1 MASIYFQ
8 FGGQSVEVNASELAS
23 ESTLN
28 ELLGAQKALNAAL
41 SGVKEEGN
49 QSNNIL
55 SGIRRGIQEGNK
67 NNEKGNNSMMRSLR
81 SQGIGRPVGGAVAG
95 AVQSAQSVTTF
106 NSALSGFF
114 SGLGSSV
121 VATAFGMANQA
132 AIDLGES
139 FRFASR
145 FGLDFG
151 NNFLDVNKR
160 LAGVGLDF
168 MEFSKIIAT
177 NQAAIRSLSDSTQSG
192 SMEFLKLNEAFRK
205 GAIAAGG
212 FSMTSAE
219 MAEYLGEELQ
229 IRRDSMNQEQFR
241 NATTQEFS
249 AAMLENLKQQQAMAK
264 VTGQD
269 VRERIKAQM
278 EAKKSVIAQSFLSEQ
293 SEETRAKF
301 EAMTGALS
309 QLPGGKAL
317 GEAIINGIA
326 TDLPA
331 NAFAPELIARLG
343 GGAEELINFIN
354 QGFANGGDLDM
365 TTLQSMVQ
373 NVASDV
379 GQSSNVLR
387 TQAAL
392 GDSVAEEIL
401 TVQQRMVNTQDSMR
415 EDYQKAY
422 EELTTGVKGSGK
434 ELKTLTV
441 ELEKQSKLVADLKL
455 HTALSIV
462 GDEAN
467 DLGVAF
473 SDFTKNIN
481 KFLESDMASTLAE
494 GIGAALGELG
504 PQALLNLGAGN
515 EIDFASETFLGGV
528 VARSIGQDKIAN
540 MLQMNAAVNA
550 LGAGGAAF
558 LRDFEPTKIGEDRSG
573 NPIYS
578 AEDQAKLDLRDAFEE
593 AKEFNLSP
601 QSVSALVSGISGA
614 IQQLLNFTNN

>member
-28 ELLGAQKALNAAL
+28 ELLGAQKSLNAAL
-41 SGVKEEGN
+41 GAVKEEGN

-67 NNEKGNNSMMRSLR
+67 NNEKDNITLMRQMRQGAGN
-81 SQGIGRPVGGAVAG
+81 IGNQAIKSS
-95 AVQSAQSVTTF
+95 QSATTF

-121 VATAFGMANQA
+121 IATAFGMANQA

-168 MEFSKIIAT
+168 TEFSKIIAT

-219 MAEYLGEELQ
+219 MSEYLGEELQ

-241 NATTQEFS
+241 NATTEQFS

-293 SEETRAKF
+293 SADTRKKF

-379 GQSSNVLR
+379 GQSSSVLR

-401 TVQQRMVNTQDSMR
+401 TVQQRMVNTQDNMR
-415 EDYQKAY
+415 ENFESAY
-422 EELTTGVKGSGK
+422 NELSQGVEGSGK
-434 ELKTLTV
+434 ELQTLTL
-441 ELEKQSKLVADLKL
+441 ELEEQAKLVAALKL
-455 HTALSIV
+455 ETALSIV
-462 GDEAN
+462 GNEAN

-481 KFLESDMASTLAE
+481 KFLESDMASSLAK

-515 EIDFASETFLGGV
+515 QIDFASETFLGGV

-558 LRDFEPTKIGEDRSG
+558 LKDFEPTEIGQDRSG

-578 AEDQAKLDLRDAFEE
+578 AEDQAKLDLREAFES

-601 QSVSALVSGISGA
+601 QSVSALVSGIASA
-614 IQQLLNFTNN
+614 IERLLDFSPN

>member
-28 ELLGAQKALNAAL
+28 ELLGAQKSLNAAL
-41 SGVKEEGN
+41 GAVKEEGN

-67 NNEKGNNSMMRSLR
+67 NNEKDNITLMRQMRQGAGN
-81 SQGIGRPVGGAVAG
+81 IGNQAIKSS
-95 AVQSAQSVTTF
+95 QSATTF

-114 SGLGSSV
+114 AGLNSTII
-121 VATAFGMANQA
+121 ATAFGMANQA

-168 MEFSKIIAT
+168 TEFSKIIAT

-192 SMEFLKLNEAFRK
+192 SMEFLKLNEQFRK

-219 MAEYLGEELQ
+219 MSEYLGEELQ

-241 NATTQEFS
+241 NATTEQFS

-293 SEETRAKF
+293 SEDTRKKF

-401 TVQQRMVNTQDSMR
+401 TVQQRMVNTQDNMR
-415 EDYQKAY
+415 ENFESAY
-422 EELTTGVKGSGK
+422 NELTEGVEGSGK
-434 ELKTLTV
+434 ELQTLTL
-441 ELEKQSKLVADLKL
+441 ELEEQAKLVAALRLD
-455 HTALSIV
+455 TALNIV

-467 DLGVAF
+467 DLGKAF

-481 KFLESDMASTLAE
+481 NFLSSDMASSLAE

-515 EIDFASETFLGGV
+515 EIDFASEAFLGGV
-528 VARSIGQDKIAN
+528 VARSIGQDKIGKI
-540 MLQMNAAVNA
+540 LQMNAAVNA

-558 LRDFEPTKIGEDRSG
+558 FKDFEPTQIGTDADG
-573 NPIYS
+573 NPEYS
-578 AEDQAKLDLRDAFEE
+578 EEDQAKLDLRNAFEG
-593 AKEFNLSP
+593 AREFNLSP
-601 QSVSALVSGISGA
+601 TSVASLVSG
-614 IQQLLNFTNN
+614 LTNSMRDILEFFRQESNR

>member
-28 ELLGAQKALNAAL
+28 ELLGAQKALNSAL
-41 SGVKEEGN
+41 GAVKEEGN

-67 NNEKGNNSMMRSLR
+67 NNEKDNITLMRQMRQGGGNIV
-81 SQGIGRPVGGAVAG
+81 SQAA
-95 AVQSAQSVTTF
+95 QSAKSATTF
-106 NSALSGFF
+106 NNALSGFF
-114 SGLGSSV
+114 SGIGSGII
-121 VATAFGMANQA
+121 ATAFGMANQA

-160 LAGVGLDF
+160 LAGVGLD
-168 MEFSKIIAT
+168 MSEFSKIIAT

-192 SMEFLKLNEAFRK
+192 SMEFIKLTESFRK

-241 NATTQEFS
+241 NATTEQFS

-278 EAKKSVIAQSFLSEQ
+278 EAKKSVIAQSYLSEQ

-309 QLPGGKAL
+309 QLPGGGKL
-317 GEAIINGIA
+317 GEAIINGLA
-326 TDLPA
+326 TGMDPE
-331 NAFAPELIARLG
+331 AFQGELIGRLG
-343 GGAEELINFIN
+343 SGAGDLIGFI
-354 QGFANGGDLDM
+354 QQAFEGGGDLDM
-365 TTLQSMVQ
+365 TTLQTMVQ

-379 GQSSNVLR
+379 AQSGQVLR
-387 TQAAL
+387 IGSAF
-392 GDSVAEEIL
+392 GDSVATEIL
-401 TVQQRMVNTQDSMR
+401 TVQQRMVKTQDSMR

-515 EIDFASETFLGGV
+515 EIDFASESFLGGV
-528 VARSIGQDKIAN
+528 VARSIGQDKLAN
-540 MLQMNAAVNA
+540 MLQANSVVNA

-558 LRDFEPTKIGEDRSG
+558 LKDFEPTEIGRDRSG
-573 NPIYS
+573 NSIYRG
-578 AEDQAKLDLRDAFEE
+578 EDQAKLDLRDAFEE

>member
-41 SGVKEEGN
+41 GAVKEEGN

-67 NNEKGNNSMMRSLR
+67 NNEKDNITLMRQMRQGGGNIV
-81 SQGIGRPVGGAVAG
+81 SQAA
-95 AVQSAQSVTTF
+95 QSAQSVTTF

-121 VATAFGMANQA
+121 VATGFGMANQA

-160 LAGVGLDF
+160 LAGVGLD
-168 MEFSKIIAT
+168 MSEFSKIIAT
-177 NQAAIRSLSDSTQSG
+177 NQAAIRSLSDSTQAG

-301 EAMTGALS
+301 EKMTGALS
-309 QLPGGKAL
+309 QIPGGKAL

-401 TVQQRMVNTQDSMR
+401 TVQQRMVDTQDNMR
-415 EDYQKAY
+415 EKYEQAY
-422 EELTTGVKGSGK
+422 NELTTGVEGSGK
-434 ELKTLTV
+434 ELQTLTV
-441 ELEKQSKLVADLKL
+441 ELEKQSKLVAQLKL
-455 HTALSIV
+455 QTALSIV

-467 DLGVAF
+467 DLGKAF
-473 SDFTKNIN
+473 SDFTININ
-481 KFLESDMASTLAE
+481 KFLQSDMASSLAA

-515 EIDFASETFLGGV
+515 QIDFASETFLGGV
-528 VARSIGQDKIAN
+528 VARSIGQDRVAD
-540 MLQMNAAVNA
+540 MLQTNAAVNA

-558 LRDFEPTKIGEDRSG
+558 FKDFEPTQIGENADGTPR
-573 NPIYS
+573 YS
-578 AEDQAKLDLRDAFEE
+578 DEDQAKLDLRNAFEE

-601 QSVSALVSGISGA
+601 QSVSALVSGISAA
-614 IQQLLNFTNN
+614 IQQLLNFTNA

>member
-23 ESTLN
+23 ERTLN
-28 ELLGAQKALNAAL
+28 ELLGAQKTLNSALGA
-41 SGVKEEGN
+41 VKEEGN

-55 SGIRRGIQEGNK
+55 SGIRRGIREGNK
-67 NNEKGNNSMMRSLR
+67 NNEKDNITLMRQMRQGGGNIV
-81 SQGIGRPVGGAVAG
+81 SQAA
-95 AVQSAQSVTTF
+95 QSAKSATTF
-106 NSALSGFF
+106 NNALSGFF
-114 SGLGSSV
+114 SGIGSGII
-121 VATAFGMANQA
+121 ATAFGMANQA

-219 MAEYLGEELQ
+219 MSEFLGEELQ

-241 NATTQEFS
+241 NMTTEQFS

-293 SEETRAKF
+293 SDETRLKF

-317 GEAIINGIA
+317 GDAIINGIA

-373 NVASDV
+373 NVASEV
-379 GQSSNVLR
+379 GQSGNVLR

-401 TVQQRMVNTQDSMR
+401 TVQQRMVNTQDNMR
-415 EDYQKAY
+415 ENFENAY
-422 EELTTGVKGSGK
+422 NELTAGVEGSGK
-434 ELKTLTV
+434 ELQTLTLQ
-441 ELEKQSKLVADLKL
+441 LEEQAKLVTALKL
-455 HTALSIV
+455 DTALNIV

-481 KFLESDMASTLAE
+481 KFLSSDMASSLAE
-494 GIGAALGELG
+494 GIGSALGELG

-528 VARSIGQDKIAN
+528 VARSIGQDQLAN
-540 MLQMNAAVNA
+540 MLQANAAVNA

-558 LRDFEPTKIGEDRSG
+558 LKDFEPTQIGSTRDGS
-573 NPIYS
+573 PIYS
-578 AEDQAKLDLRDAFEE
+578 AEDQAKLDLREAFES

-601 QSVSALVSGISGA
+601 SSVSALVTGISKS
-614 IQQLLNFTNN
+614 IEKLLNFMDN

>member
-23 ESTLN
+23 ERTLN
-28 ELLGAQKALNAAL
+28 ELLGAQKTLNSALGA
-41 SGVKEEGN
+41 VKEEGN

-55 SGIRRGIQEGNK
+55 SGIRRGIREGNK
-67 NNEKGNNSMMRSLR
+67 NNEKDNITLMRQMRQGGGNIV
-81 SQGIGRPVGGAVAG
+81 SQAA
-95 AVQSAQSVTTF
+95 QSAKSATTF
-106 NSALSGFF
+106 NNALSGFF
-114 SGLGSSV
+114 SGIGSGII
-121 VATAFGMANQA
+121 ATAFGMANQA

-219 MAEYLGEELQ
+219 MSEFLGEELQ

-241 NATTQEFS
+241 NMTTEQFS

-293 SEETRAKF
+293 SDETRLKF

-317 GEAIINGIA
+317 GDAIINGIA

-373 NVASDV
+373 NVASEV
-379 GQSSNVLR
+379 GQSGNVLR
-387 TQAAL
+387 TQSAL
-392 GDSVAEEIL
+392 GDSVATEIL
-401 TVQQRMVNTQDSMR
+401 TVQQRMVNTQDNMR
-415 EDYQKAY
+415 ENFENAY
-422 EELTTGVKGSGK
+422 NELTTGVKGSGK

-441 ELEKQSKLVADLKL
+441 ELEKQAKLVTALKL
-455 HTALSIV
+455 DTALNIV

-481 KFLESDMASTLAE
+481 KFLSSDMASSLAE
-494 GIGAALGELG
+494 GIGSALGELG

-528 VARSIGQDKIAN
+528 VARSIGQDQLAN
-540 MLQMNAAVNA
+540 MLQANAAVNA

-558 LRDFEPTKIGEDRSG
+558 LKDFEPTQIGSTRDGS
-573 NPIYS
+573 PIYS
-578 AEDQAKLDLRDAFEE
+578 AEDQAKLDLREAFES

-601 QSVSALVSGISGA
+601 SSVSALVTGISKS
-614 IQQLLNFTNN
+614 IERLLNFVDN

>member
-41 SGVKEEGN
+41 GAVKEEGN

-67 NNEKGNNSMMRSLR
+67 NNEKDNITLMRQMRQGGGNIV
-81 SQGIGRPVGGAVAG
+81 SQAA
-95 AVQSAQSVTTF
+95 QSAQSATTF

-160 LAGVGLDF
+160 LAGVGLD
-168 MEFSKIIAT
+168 MSEFSKIIAT
-177 NQAAIRSLSDSTQSG
+177 NQAAIRSLSDSTQAG

-301 EAMTGALS
+301 EKMTGALS
-309 QLPGGKAL
+309 QIPGGKAL

-401 TVQQRMVNTQDSMR
+401 TVQQRMVDTQDNMR
-415 EDYQKAY
+415 EKYEQAY
-422 EELTTGVKGSGK
+422 NELTTGVEGSGK
-434 ELKTLTV
+434 ELQTLTV
-441 ELEKQSKLVADLKL
+441 ELEKQSKLVAQLKL
-455 HTALSIV
+455 QTALSIV

-467 DLGVAF
+467 DLGKAF
-473 SDFTKNIN
+473 SDFTININ
-481 KFLESDMASTLAE
+481 KFLQSDMASSLAA

-515 EIDFASETFLGGV
+515 QIDFASETFLGGV
-528 VARSIGQDKIAN
+528 VARSIGQDRVAD

-558 LRDFEPTKIGEDRSG
+558 FKDFEPTKIGEDRSG

-601 QSVSALVSGISGA
+601 QSVSALVSGISAA
-614 IQQLLNFTNN
+614 IQQLLNFTNA

>member
-28 ELLGAQKALNAAL
+28 ELLGAQKSLNAAL
-41 SGVKEEGN
+41 GAVKEEGN

-67 NNEKGNNSMMRSLR
+67 NNEKDNITLMRQMRQGAGN
-81 SQGIGRPVGGAVAG
+81 IGNQSIKSS
-95 AVQSAQSVTTF
+95 QSATTF

-121 VATAFGMANQA
+121 IATAFGMANQA

-168 MEFSKIIAT
+168 TEFSKIIAT

-219 MAEYLGEELQ
+219 MSEYLGEELQ

-241 NATTQEFS
+241 NATTEQFS

-269 VRERIKAQM
+269 VRERIKAQL

-293 SEETRAKF
+293 SDDTRKKF

-309 QLPGGKAL
+309 QMPGGGKL
-317 GEAIINGIA
+317 GEAIINSLA
-326 TDLPA
+326 TGMDPM
-331 NAFAPELIARLG
+331 AFQGELIGRLG
-343 GGAEELINFIN
+343 SGADDLIGFIKQAFEGGS
-354 QGFANGGDLDM
+354 DLDM
-365 TTLQSMVQ
+365 TTLQTMVQ

-379 GQSSNVLR
+379 AQSGQVLR
-387 TQAAL
+387 IGSAF
-392 GDSVAEEIL
+392 GDSVATEIL
-401 TVQQRMVNTQDSMR
+401 TVQQKMVKTQDNMR
-415 EDYQKAY
+415 ENYESAY
-422 EELTTGVKGSGK
+422 NELTEGVEGSGK
-434 ELKTLTV
+434 ELQTLTL
-441 ELEKQSKLVADLKL
+441 ELEEQAKLVAALKL
-455 HTALSIV
+455 ETALSIV
-462 GDEAN
+462 GDEAG

-481 KFLESDMASTLAE
+481 KFLESDMASSLAK

-515 EIDFASETFLGGV
+515 QIDFASETFLGGV
-528 VARSIGQDKIAN
+528 VARSIGQDRVAD
-540 MLQMNAAVNA
+540 MLQANAAVNA

-558 LRDFEPTKIGEDRSG
+558 FKDFEPTQIGTDADG
-573 NPIYS
+573 NPTYS
-578 AEDQAKLDLRDAFEE
+578 EEDQAKLDLRDAFEG
-593 AKEFNLSP
+593 AREFNLSP
-601 QSVSALVSGISGA
+601 ASVSALISGFA
-614 IQQLLNFTNN
+614 SSMQNIFEFFNQHNPNG

>member
-28 ELLGAQKALNAAL
+28 ELLGAQKSLNAAL
-41 SGVKEEGN
+41 GAVKEEGN

-67 NNEKGNNSMMRSLR
+67 NNEKDNITLMRQMRQGAGN
-81 SQGIGRPVGGAVAG
+81 IGNQAIKSS
-95 AVQSAQSVTTF
+95 QSATTF

-114 SGLGSSV
+114 AGLDSTV
-121 VATAFGMANQA
+121 IATAFGMANQA

-168 MEFSKIIAT
+168 TEFSKIIAT

-219 MAEYLGEELQ
+219 MSEYLGEELQ

-241 NATTQEFS
+241 NATTEQFS

-293 SEETRAKF
+293 SADTRKKF

-379 GQSSNVLR
+379 GQSSSVLR

-401 TVQQRMVNTQDSMR
+401 TVQQRMVNTQDNMR
-415 EDYQKAY
+415 ENFESAY
-422 EELTTGVKGSGK
+422 NELTDGVQGSGK
-434 ELKTLTV
+434 ELQTLTL
-441 ELEKQSKLVADLKL
+441 ELEEQAKLVAALKL
-455 HTALSIV
+455 ETALSIV
-462 GDEAN
+462 GDEAG

-481 KFLESDMASTLAE
+481 KFLESDMASSLAQ

-515 EIDFASETFLGGV
+515 EIDFASEAFLGGV

-558 LRDFEPTKIGEDRSG
+558 LKDFEPTEIGQDRSG

-578 AEDQAKLDLRDAFEE
+578 EEDQAKLDLRDAFES
-593 AKEFNLSP
+593 AREFNLSP
-601 QSVSALVSGISGA
+601 TSVAALVSGFASSMQNVIEFFN
-614 IQQLLNFTNN
+614 QQSPN

>member
-28 ELLGAQKALNAAL
+28 ELLGAQKSLNAAL
-41 SGVKEEGN
+41 GAVKEEGN

-67 NNEKGNNSMMRSLR
+67 NNEKDNITLMRQMRQGAGN
-81 SQGIGRPVGGAVAG
+81 IGNQAIKSS
-95 AVQSAQSVTTF
+95 QSATTF

-114 SGLGSSV
+114 AGLNSTII
-121 VATAFGMANQA
+121 ATAFGMANQA

-168 MEFSKIIAT
+168 TEFSKIIAT

-192 SMEFLKLNEAFRK
+192 SMEFLKLNEQFRK

-219 MAEYLGEELQ
+219 MSEYLGEELQ

-241 NATTQEFS
+241 NATTEQFS

-293 SEETRAKF
+293 SEDTRKKF

-401 TVQQRMVNTQDSMR
+401 TVQQRMVNTQDNMR
-415 EDYQKAY
+415 ENFESAY
-422 EELTTGVKGSGK
+422 NELTEGVQGSGK
-434 ELKTLTV
+434 ELQTLTL
-441 ELEKQSKLVADLKL
+441 ELEEQAKLVAALKL
-455 HTALSIV
+455 DTALNIV

-467 DLGVAF
+467 DLGKAF

-481 KFLESDMASTLAE
+481 NFLSSDMASSLAE

-528 VARSIGQDKIAN
+528 VARSIGQDQLAN
-540 MLQMNAAVNA
+540 MLQTNAAVNA

-558 LRDFEPTKIGEDRSG
+558 FKDFEPTQIGTDADG
-573 NPIYS
+573 NPEYS
-578 AEDQAKLDLRDAFEE
+578 EEDQAKLDLRNAFEG
-593 AKEFNLSP
+593 AREFNLSP
-601 QSVSALVSGISGA
+601 TSVASLVSG
-614 IQQLLNFTNN
+614 LTNSMRDILEFFRQESNR

>member
-28 ELLGAQKALNAAL
+28 ELLGAQKSLNAAL
-41 SGVKEEGN
+41 GAVKEEGN

-67 NNEKGNNSMMRSLR
+67 NNEKDNITLMRQMRQGAGHIGNQAIKSS
-81 SQGIGRPVGGAVAG
+81 
-95 AVQSAQSVTTF
+95 QSATTF

-114 SGLGSSV
+114 ASLDSTV
-121 VATAFGMANQA
+121 IATAFGMANQA

-168 MEFSKIIAT
+168 AEFSKIIAT

-192 SMEFLKLNEAFRK
+192 SMEFLKLNEQFRK

-219 MAEYLGEELQ
+219 MSEYLGEELQ

-241 NATTQEFS
+241 NATTEQFS

-293 SEETRAKF
+293 SADTRKKF

-379 GQSSNVLR
+379 GQSSSVLR

-401 TVQQRMVNTQDSMR
+401 TVQQRMVNTQDNMR
-415 EDYQKAY
+415 ENFESAY
-422 EELTTGVKGSGK
+422 NELTDGVQGSGK
-434 ELKTLTV
+434 ELQTLTL
-441 ELEKQSKLVADLKL
+441 ELEEQAKLVAALKL
-455 HTALSIV
+455 ETALSIV
-462 GDEAN
+462 GDEAG

-481 KFLESDMASTLAE
+481 KFLESDMASSLAA

-515 EIDFASETFLGGV
+515 QIDFASEAFLGGV
-528 VARSIGQDKIAN
+528 VARSIGQDKIGK
-540 MLQMNAAVNA
+540 MLQANAAVNA

-558 LRDFEPTKIGEDRSG
+558 FKDFEPTQIGTDADG
-573 NPIYS
+573 NPRYS
-578 AEDQAKLDLRDAFEE
+578 EEDQAKLDLRDAFES
-593 AKEFNLSP
+593 AREFNLSP
-601 QSVSALVSGISGA
+601 TSVAALVSGFTSSMQNVIEFFN
-614 IQQLLNFTNN
+614 QQSSNG

>member
-8 FGGQSVEVNASELAS
+8 FGGQRVEVNASELAS

-28 ELLGAQKALNAAL
+28 ELLGAQKSLNAAL
-41 SGVKEEGN
+41 GAVKEEGN

-55 SGIRRGIQEGNK
+55 SGIRRSIQKGNK
-67 NNEKGNNSMMRSLR
+67 NNEKDNITLMRQMRQGVGHIGN
-81 SQGIGRPVGGAVAG
+81 QAKI
-95 AVQSAQSVTTF
+95 SAESATTF

-114 SGLGSSV
+114 SGLDSTV
-121 VATAFGMANQA
+121 IATAFAMANQA

-168 MEFSKIIAT
+168 TEFSKIIAT

-192 SMEFLKLNEAFRK
+192 SMEFLKLNEQFRK

-219 MAEYLGEELQ
+219 MSEYLGEELQ

-241 NATTQEFS
+241 NATTEQFS

-293 SEETRAKF
+293 SDDTRKKF

-365 TTLQSMVQ
+365 STLQSMVQ

-379 GQSSNVLR
+379 GQSGNVLR

-401 TVQQRMVNTQDSMR
+401 TVQQRMVNTQDNMR
-415 EDYQKAY
+415 ENFESAY
-422 EELTTGVKGSGK
+422 NELTEGVQGSGK
-434 ELKTLTV
+434 ELQTLTL
-441 ELEKQSKLVADLKL
+441 ELEEQAKLVAALKL
-455 HTALSIV
+455 DTALSIV

-473 SDFTKNIN
+473 SDFTQNIN
-481 KFLESDMASTLAE
+481 NFLSSDMASSLAD

-515 EIDFASETFLGGV
+515 KIDFASEAFLGGV
-528 VARSIGQDKIAN
+528 VARSIGQNDLAK
-540 MLQMNAAVNA
+540 MLQANAVVNA

-558 LRDFEPTKIGEDRSG
+558 FEDFEPTQIGTRPDG
-573 NPIYS
+573 APIYS
-578 AEDQAKLDLRDAFEE
+578 AEDQDKLDLRKAFET
-593 AKEFNLSP
+593 AREFNLSP
-601 QSVSALVSGISGA
+601 ASVSALVGGIAGVIERLMDFSP
-614 IQQLLNFTNN
+614 N

>member
-28 ELLGAQKALNAAL
+28 ELLGAQKSLNAAL
-41 SGVKEEGN
+41 GAVKEEGN

-67 NNEKGNNSMMRSLR
+67 NNEKDNITLMRQMRQGAGN
-81 SQGIGRPVGGAVAG
+81 IGNQAIKSS
-95 AVQSAQSVTTF
+95 QSATTF

-114 SGLGSSV
+114 AGLNSTII
-121 VATAFGMANQA
+121 ATAFGMANQA

-168 MEFSKIIAT
+168 TEFSKIIAT

-192 SMEFLKLNEAFRK
+192 SMEFLKLNEQFRK

-219 MAEYLGEELQ
+219 MSEYLGEELQ

-241 NATTQEFS
+241 NATTEQFS

-293 SEETRAKF
+293 SEDTRKKF

-401 TVQQRMVNTQDSMR
+401 TVQQRMVNTQDNMR
-415 EDYQKAY
+415 ENFESAY
-422 EELTTGVKGSGK
+422 NELTEGVEGSGK
-434 ELKTLTV
+434 ELQTLTL
-441 ELEKQSKLVADLKL
+441 ELEEQAKLVAALRLD
-455 HTALSIV
+455 TALNIV

-467 DLGVAF
+467 DLGKAF

-481 KFLESDMASTLAE
+481 NFLSSDMASSLAD

-528 VARSIGQDKIAN
+528 VARSIGQDQLAN
-540 MLQMNAAVNA
+540 MLQTNAAVNA

-558 LRDFEPTKIGEDRSG
+558 LKDFEPTEIGRDRSG

-578 AEDQAKLDLRDAFEE
+578 PEDQAKLDLREAFET
-593 AKEFNLSP
+593 AREFNLSP
-601 QSVSALVSGISGA
+601 TSVSALVGGISAA
-614 IQQLLNFTNN
+614 IERLLDFTSN

>member
-41 SGVKEEGN
+41 GAVKEEGN

-67 NNEKGNNSMMRSLR
+67 NNEKDNITLMRQMRQGGGNIV
-81 SQGIGRPVGGAVAG
+81 SQAA
-95 AVQSAQSVTTF
+95 QSAQSVTTF

-121 VATAFGMANQA
+121 VATGFGMANQA

-160 LAGVGLDF
+160 LAGVGLD
-168 MEFSKIIAT
+168 MSEFSKIIAT
-177 NQAAIRSLSDSTQSG
+177 NQAAIRSLSDSTQAG

-301 EAMTGALS
+301 EKMTGALS
-309 QLPGGKAL
+309 QIPGGKAL

-401 TVQQRMVNTQDSMR
+401 TVQQRMVDTQDNMR
-415 EDYQKAY
+415 EKYEQAY
-422 EELTTGVKGSGK
+422 TELTTGVEGSGK
-434 ELKTLTV
+434 ELQTLTV
-441 ELEKQSKLVADLKL
+441 ELEKQSKLVAQLKL
-455 HTALSIV
+455 QTALSIV

-467 DLGVAF
+467 DLGKAF
-473 SDFTKNIN
+473 SDFTININ
-481 KFLESDMASTLAE
+481 KFLQSDMASSLAA

-515 EIDFASETFLGGV
+515 QIDFASETFLGGV
-528 VARSIGQDKIAN
+528 VARSIGQDKVAD
-540 MLQMNAAVNA
+540 MLQANAAVNA

-558 LRDFEPTKIGEDRSG
+558 FKDFEPTQIGENADGTPR
-573 NPIYS
+573 YS
-578 AEDQAKLDLRDAFEE
+578 DEDQAKLDLRNAFEE

-601 QSVSALVSGISGA
+601 QSVSALVSGISAA
-614 IQQLLNFTNN
+614 IQQLLNFTNA

>member
-28 ELLGAQKALNAAL
+28 ELLGAQKALNSAL
-41 SGVKEEGN
+41 GAVKEEGN

-67 NNEKGNNSMMRSLR
+67 NNEKDNITLMRQMRQGGGNIV
-81 SQGIGRPVGGAVAG
+81 SQAA
-95 AVQSAQSVTTF
+95 QSAKSATTF
-106 NSALSGFF
+106 NNALSGFF
-114 SGLGSSV
+114 SGIGSGII
-121 VATAFGMANQA
+121 ATAFGMANQA

-401 TVQQRMVNTQDSMR
+401 TVQQRMVNTQDNMR
-415 EDYQKAY
+415 ENFENAY
-422 EELTTGVKGSGK
+422 NELTAGVEGSGK
-434 ELKTLTV
+434 ELQTLTLQ
-441 ELEKQSKLVADLKL
+441 LEEQAKLVTALKL
-455 HTALSIV
+455 DTALNIV

-467 DLGVAF
+467 DLGKAF
-473 SDFTKNIN
+473 SDFTENIN
-481 KFLESDMASTLAE
+481 NFLASDMAGDLAA

>member
-28 ELLGAQKALNAAL
+28 ELLGAQKSLNAAL
-41 SGVKEEGN
+41 GAVKEEGN

-67 NNEKGNNSMMRSLR
+67 NNEKDNITLMRQMRQGAGN
-81 SQGIGRPVGGAVAG
+81 IGNQAIKSS
-95 AVQSAQSVTTF
+95 QSATTF

-121 VATAFGMANQA
+121 IATAFGMANQA

-168 MEFSKIIAT
+168 TEFSKIIAT

-219 MAEYLGEELQ
+219 MSEYLGEELQ

-241 NATTQEFS
+241 NATTEQFS

-293 SEETRAKF
+293 SADTRKKF

-379 GQSSNVLR
+379 GQSSSVLR

-401 TVQQRMVNTQDSMR
+401 TVQQRMVNTQDNMR
-415 EDYQKAY
+415 ENFESAY
-422 EELTTGVKGSGK
+422 NELTEGVQGSGK
-434 ELKTLTV
+434 ELQTLTL
-441 ELEKQSKLVADLKL
+441 ELEEQAKLVAALKL
-455 HTALSIV
+455 ETALSIV
-462 GDEAN
+462 GNEAN

-481 KFLESDMASTLAE
+481 KFLESDMASSLAA

-515 EIDFASETFLGGV
+515 QIDFASETFLGGV
-528 VARSIGQDKIAN
+528 VARSIGQDRVAN
-540 MLQMNAAVNA
+540 MLQANAAVNA

-558 LRDFEPTKIGEDRSG
+558 LKDFEPTQIGTDADG
-573 NPIYS
+573 NPTYS
-578 AEDQAKLDLRDAFEE
+578 EEDTAKLALKEAFEG

-601 QSVSALVSGISGA
+601 TSVTALVTGISGA
-614 IQQLLNFTNN
+614 IERLMDFAPN

>member
-28 ELLGAQKALNAAL
+28 ELLGAQKSLNAAL
-41 SGVKEEGN
+41 GAVKEEGN

-67 NNEKGNNSMMRSLR
+67 NNEKDNITLMRQMRQGAGN
-81 SQGIGRPVGGAVAG
+81 IGNQAIKSS
-95 AVQSAQSVTTF
+95 QSATTF

-121 VATAFGMANQA
+121 IATAFGMANQA

-168 MEFSKIIAT
+168 TEFSKIIAT

-219 MAEYLGEELQ
+219 MSEYLGEELQ

-241 NATTQEFS
+241 NATTEQFS

-293 SEETRAKF
+293 SADTRKKF

-379 GQSSNVLR
+379 GQSSSVLR

-401 TVQQRMVNTQDSMR
+401 TVQQRMVNTQDNMR
-415 EDYQKAY
+415 ENFESAY
-422 EELTTGVKGSGK
+422 NELSEGVEGSGK
-434 ELKTLTV
+434 ELQTLTL
-441 ELEKQSKLVADLKL
+441 ELEEQAKLVAALKL
-455 HTALSIV
+455 ETALSIV
-462 GDEAN
+462 GDEAG

-481 KFLESDMASTLAE
+481 KFLESDMASSLAK

-515 EIDFASETFLGGV
+515 QIDFASETFLGGV
-528 VARSIGQDKIAN
+528 VARSIGQDKVAN
-540 MLQMNAAVNA
+540 MLQANAAVNA

-558 LRDFEPTKIGEDRSG
+558 LKDFEPTQIGTDADG
-573 NPIYS
+573 NPTYS
-578 AEDQAKLDLRDAFEE
+578 EEDTAKLALKEAFES
-593 AKEFNLSP
+593 AKEFNISST
-601 QSVSALVSGISGA
+601 SVAALVSGISGA
-614 IQQLLNFTNN
+614 IERLMDFSPN

>member
-23 ESTLN
+23 ERTLN
-28 ELLGAQKALNAAL
+28 ELLGAQKTLNSALGA
-41 SGVKEEGN
+41 VKEEGN

-55 SGIRRGIQEGNK
+55 SGIRRGIREGNK
-67 NNEKGNNSMMRSLR
+67 NNEKDNITLMRQMRKGGGNIV
-81 SQGIGRPVGGAVAG
+81 SQAA
-95 AVQSAQSVTTF
+95 QSAKSATTF
-106 NSALSGFF
+106 NNALSGFF
-114 SGLGSSV
+114 SGIGSGII
-121 VATAFGMANQA
+121 ATAFGMANQA

-219 MAEYLGEELQ
+219 MSEFLGEELQ

-241 NATTQEFS
+241 NMTTEQFS

-293 SEETRAKF
+293 SDETRLKF

-317 GEAIINGIA
+317 GDAIINGIA

-373 NVASDV
+373 NVASEV
-379 GQSSNVLR
+379 GQSGNVLR

-401 TVQQRMVNTQDSMR
+401 TVQQRMVNTQDNMR
-415 EDYQKAY
+415 ENFENAY
-422 EELTTGVKGSGK
+422 NELTAGVEGSGK
-434 ELKTLTV
+434 ELQTLTLQ
-441 ELEKQSKLVADLKL
+441 LEEQAKLVTALKL
-455 HTALSIV
+455 DTALNIV

-481 KFLESDMASTLAE
+481 KFLSSDMASSLAE
-494 GIGAALGELG
+494 GIGSALGELG

-528 VARSIGQDKIAN
+528 VARSIGQDQLAN
-540 MLQMNAAVNA
+540 MLQANAAVNA

-558 LRDFEPTKIGEDRSG
+558 LKDFEPTQIGSRPDGS
-573 NPIYS
+573 PIYS
-578 AEDQAKLDLRDAFEE
+578 AEDQAKLDLREAFES

-601 QSVSALVSGISGA
+601 SSVSALVTGISKS
-614 IQQLLNFTNN
+614 IEKLLNFMDN

>member
-28 ELLGAQKALNAAL
+28 ELLGAQKSLNAAL
-41 SGVKEEGN
+41 GAVKEEGN

-67 NNEKGNNSMMRSLR
+67 NNEKDNITLMRQMRQGAGN
-81 SQGIGRPVGGAVAG
+81 IGNQAIKSS
-95 AVQSAQSVTTF
+95 QSATTF

-121 VATAFGMANQA
+121 IATAFGMANQA

-168 MEFSKIIAT
+168 TEFSKIIAT

-219 MAEYLGEELQ
+219 MSEYLGEELQ

-241 NATTQEFS
+241 NATTEQFS

-293 SEETRAKF
+293 SADTRKKF

-379 GQSSNVLR
+379 GQSSSVLR

-401 TVQQRMVNTQDSMR
+401 TVQQRMVNTQDNMR
-415 EDYQKAY
+415 ENFESAY
-422 EELTTGVKGSGK
+422 NELSEGVEGSGK
-434 ELKTLTV
+434 ELQTLTL
-441 ELEKQSKLVADLKL
+441 ELEEQAKLVAALKL
-455 HTALSIV
+455 ETALSIV
-462 GDEAN
+462 GNEAN

-481 KFLESDMASTLAE
+481 KFLESDMASSLAA

-515 EIDFASETFLGGV
+515 QIDFASETFLGGV

-558 LRDFEPTKIGEDRSG
+558 LKDFEPTQIGTDAEG
-573 NPIYS
+573 NPTYS
-578 AEDQAKLDLRDAFEE
+578 EEDTAKLALKEAFES

-601 QSVSALVSGISGA
+601 TSVAALVGGISGA
-614 IQQLLNFTNN
+614 IERLLDFSPN

>member
-28 ELLGAQKALNAAL
+28 ELLGAQKSLNAAL
-41 SGVKEEGN
+41 GAVKEEGN

-67 NNEKGNNSMMRSLR
+67 NNEKDNITLMRQMRQGAGN
-81 SQGIGRPVGGAVAG
+81 IGNQAIQSS
-95 AVQSAQSVTTF
+95 QSATTF

-121 VATAFGMANQA
+121 IATAFGMANQA

-168 MEFSKIIAT
+168 TEFSKIIAT

-192 SMEFLKLNEAFRK
+192 SMEFLKLNEQFRK

-219 MAEYLGEELQ
+219 MSEYLGEELQ

-241 NATTQEFS
+241 NATTEQFS

-293 SEETRAKF
+293 SEDTRKKF

-401 TVQQRMVNTQDSMR
+401 TVQQRMVNTQDNMR
-415 EDYQKAY
+415 ENFESAY
-422 EELTTGVKGSGK
+422 NELNEGVEGSGK
-434 ELKTLTV
+434 ELQTLTL
-441 ELEKQSKLVADLKL
+441 ELEEQAKLVAALRLD
-455 HTALSIV
+455 TALNIV

-467 DLGVAF
+467 DLGKAF

-481 KFLESDMASTLAE
+481 KFLESDMASSLAE

-515 EIDFASETFLGGV
+515 EIDFASEAFLGGV
-528 VARSIGQDKIAN
+528 VARSIGQDKIGKI
-540 MLQMNAAVNA
+540 LQMNAAVNA

-558 LRDFEPTKIGEDRSG
+558 FKDFEPTQIGTDADG
-573 NPIYS
+573 NPEYS
-578 AEDQAKLDLRDAFEE
+578 EEDQAKLDLRNAFEG
-593 AKEFNLSP
+593 AREFNLSP
-601 QSVSALVSGISGA
+601 TSVASLVSG
-614 IQQLLNFTNN
+614 LTNSMRDILEFFRQESNR

>member
-28 ELLGAQKALNAAL
+28 ELLGAQKSLNAAL
-41 SGVKEEGN
+41 GAVKEEGN

-67 NNEKGNNSMMRSLR
+67 NNEKDNITLMRQMRQGAGN
-81 SQGIGRPVGGAVAG
+81 IGNQAIKSS
-95 AVQSAQSVTTF
+95 QSATTF

-114 SGLGSSV
+114 AGLNSTII
-121 VATAFGMANQA
+121 ATAFGMANQA

-168 MEFSKIIAT
+168 TEFSKIIAT

-192 SMEFLKLNEAFRK
+192 SMEFLKLNEQFRK

-219 MAEYLGEELQ
+219 MSEYLGEELQ

-241 NATTQEFS
+241 NATTEQFS

-293 SEETRAKF
+293 SEDTRKKF

-373 NVASDV
+373 NVVSDV

-401 TVQQRMVNTQDSMR
+401 TVQQRMVNTQDNMR
-415 EDYQKAY
+415 ENFESAY
-422 EELTTGVKGSGK
+422 NELTEGVEGSGK
-434 ELKTLTV
+434 ELQTLTL
-441 ELEKQSKLVADLKL
+441 ELEEQAKLVAALRLD
-455 HTALSIV
+455 TALNIV

-467 DLGVAF
+467 DLGKAF

-481 KFLESDMASTLAE
+481 NFLSSDMASSLAE

-515 EIDFASETFLGGV
+515 EIDFASEAFLGGV
-528 VARSIGQDKIAN
+528 VARSIGQDKIGKI
-540 MLQMNAAVNA
+540 LQMNAAVNA

-558 LRDFEPTKIGEDRSG
+558 FKDFEPTQIGTDADG
-573 NPIYS
+573 NPEYS
-578 AEDQAKLDLRDAFEE
+578 EEDQAKLDLRNAFEG
-593 AKEFNLSP
+593 AREFNLSP
-601 QSVSALVSGISGA
+601 TSVASLVSG
-614 IQQLLNFTNN
+614 LTNSMRDILEFFRQESNR

>member
-41 SGVKEEGN
+41 GAVKEEGN

-67 NNEKGNNSMMRSLR
+67 NNEKDNITLMRQMRQGGGNIV
-81 SQGIGRPVGGAVAG
+81 SQAA
-95 AVQSAQSVTTF
+95 QSAQSATTF

-114 SGLGSSV
+114 SGLGSSI
-121 VATAFGMANQA
+121 VATGFGMANQA

-160 LAGVGLDF
+160 LAGVGLD
-168 MEFSKIIAT
+168 MSEFSKIIAT
-177 NQAAIRSLSDSTQSG
+177 NQAAIRSLSDSTQAG
-192 SMEFLKLNEAFRK
+192 SMEFIKLNESFRK

-401 TVQQRMVNTQDSMR
+401 TVQQRMVDTQDNMR
-415 EDYQKAY
+415 EKYEQAY
-422 EELTTGVKGSGK
+422 NELTAGVKGSGK
-434 ELKTLTV
+434 ELQTLTV
-441 ELEKQSKLVADLKL
+441 ELEKQSKLVAQLKL
-455 HTALSIV
+455 QTALSIV

-467 DLGVAF
+467 DLGKAF
-473 SDFTKNIN
+473 SDFTININ
-481 KFLESDMASTLAE
+481 KFLQSDMASSLAA

-515 EIDFASETFLGGV
+515 QIDFASETFLGGV
-528 VARSIGQDKIAN
+528 VARSIGQDRVAD
-540 MLQMNAAVNA
+540 MLQANAAVNA

-558 LRDFEPTKIGEDRSG
+558 FKDFEPTQIGEEPDG
-573 NPIYS
+573 TPIYS
-578 AEDQAKLDLRDAFEE
+578 DEDTAKLALKDAFE
-593 AKEFNLSP
+593 ATREFNISP
-601 QSVSALVSGISGA
+601 TSVSALVKGFTDA
-614 IQQLLNFTNN
+614 IRSLQNFTDS

>member
-23 ESTLN
+23 ERTLN
-28 ELLGAQKALNAAL
+28 ELLGAQKTLNSALGA
-41 SGVKEEGN
+41 VKEEGN

-55 SGIRRGIQEGNK
+55 SGIRRGIREGNK
-67 NNEKGNNSMMRSLR
+67 NNEKDNITLMRQMRQGGGNIV
-81 SQGIGRPVGGAVAG
+81 SQAA
-95 AVQSAQSVTTF
+95 QSAKSATTF
-106 NSALSGFF
+106 NNALSGFF
-114 SGLGSSV
+114 SGIGSGII
-121 VATAFGMANQA
+121 ATAFGMANQA

-219 MAEYLGEELQ
+219 MSEFLGEELQ

-241 NATTQEFS
+241 NMTTEQFS

-293 SEETRAKF
+293 SDETRLKF

-317 GEAIINGIA
+317 GDAIINGIA

-373 NVASDV
+373 NVASEV
-379 GQSSNVLR
+379 GQSGNVLR
-387 TQAAL
+387 TQSAL
-392 GDSVAEEIL
+392 GDSVATEIL
-401 TVQQRMVNTQDSMR
+401 TVQQRMVNTQDNMR
-415 EDYQKAY
+415 ENFENAY
-422 EELTTGVKGSGK
+422 NELTTGVKGSGK

-441 ELEKQSKLVADLKL
+441 ELEKQAKLVTALKL
-455 HTALSIV
+455 DTALNIV

-481 KFLESDMASTLAE
+481 KFLSSDMASSLAE
-494 GIGAALGELG
+494 GIGSALGELG

-528 VARSIGQDKIAN
+528 VARSIGQDQLAN
-540 MLQMNAAVNA
+540 MLQANAAVNA

-558 LRDFEPTKIGEDRSG
+558 LKDFEPTQIGSTRDGS
-573 NPIYS
+573 PIYS
-578 AEDQAKLDLRDAFEE
+578 AEDQAKLDLREAFES

-601 QSVSALVSGISGA
+601 SSVSALVTGISKS
-614 IQQLLNFTNN
+614 IEKLLNFMDN

>member
-28 ELLGAQKALNAAL
+28 ELLGAQKSLNAAL
-41 SGVKEEGN
+41 GAVKEEGN

-67 NNEKGNNSMMRSLR
+67 NNEKDNITLMRQMRQGAGN
-81 SQGIGRPVGGAVAG
+81 IGNQAIKSS
-95 AVQSAQSVTTF
+95 QSATTF

-114 SGLGSSV
+114 AGLNSTII
-121 VATAFGMANQA
+121 ATAFGMANQA

-168 MEFSKIIAT
+168 TEFSKIIAT

-192 SMEFLKLNEAFRK
+192 SMEFLKLNEQFRK

-219 MAEYLGEELQ
+219 MSEYLGEELQ

-241 NATTQEFS
+241 NATTEQFS

-293 SEETRAKF
+293 SEDTRKKF

-401 TVQQRMVNTQDSMR
+401 TVQQRMVNTQDNMR
-415 EDYQKAY
+415 ENFESAY
-422 EELTTGVKGSGK
+422 NELTEGVQGSGK
-434 ELKTLTV
+434 ELQTLTL
-441 ELEKQSKLVADLKL
+441 ELEEQAKLVAALKL
-455 HTALSIV
+455 DTALNIV

-467 DLGVAF
+467 DLGKAF

-481 KFLESDMASTLAE
+481 KFLESDMASSLAE

-515 EIDFASETFLGGV
+515 EIDFASEAFLGGV
-528 VARSIGQDKIAN
+528 VARSIGQDKIGKI
-540 MLQMNAAVNA
+540 LQMNAAVNA

-558 LRDFEPTKIGEDRSG
+558 FKDFEPTQIGTDADG
-573 NPIYS
+573 NPEYS
-578 AEDQAKLDLRDAFEE
+578 EEDQAKLDLRNAFEG
-593 AKEFNLSP
+593 AREFNLSP
-601 QSVSALVSGISGA
+601 TSVASLVSG
-614 IQQLLNFTNN
+614 LTNSMRDILEFFRQESNR

>member
-28 ELLGAQKALNAAL
+28 ELLGAQKSLNAAL
-41 SGVKEEGN
+41 GAVKEEGN

-67 NNEKGNNSMMRSLR
+67 NNEKDNITLMRQMRQGAGN
-81 SQGIGRPVGGAVAG
+81 IGNQAIQSS
-95 AVQSAQSVTTF
+95 QSATTF

-121 VATAFGMANQA
+121 IATAFGMANQA

-168 MEFSKIIAT
+168 TEFSKIIAT

-192 SMEFLKLNEAFRK
+192 SMEFLKLNEQFRK

-219 MAEYLGEELQ
+219 MSEYLGEELQ

-241 NATTQEFS
+241 NATTEQFS

-293 SEETRAKF
+293 SEDTRKKF

-401 TVQQRMVNTQDSMR
+401 TVQQRMVNTQDNMR
-415 EDYQKAY
+415 ENFESAY
-422 EELTTGVKGSGK
+422 NELTEGVEGSGK
-434 ELKTLTV
+434 ELQTLTL
-441 ELEKQSKLVADLKL
+441 ELEEQAKLVAALRLD
-455 HTALSIV
+455 TALNIV

-467 DLGVAF
+467 DLGKAF

-481 KFLESDMASTLAE
+481 NFLSSDMASSLAE

-515 EIDFASETFLGGV
+515 EIDFASEAFLGGV
-528 VARSIGQDKIAN
+528 VARSIGQDKIGKI
-540 MLQMNAAVNA
+540 LQMNAAVNA

-558 LRDFEPTKIGEDRSG
+558 FKDFEPTQIGTDADG
-573 NPIYS
+573 NPEYS
-578 AEDQAKLDLRDAFEE
+578 EEDQAKLDLRNAFEG
-593 AKEFNLSP
+593 AREFNLSP
-601 QSVSALVSGISGA
+601 TSVASLVSG
-614 IQQLLNFTNN
+614 LTNSMRDILEFFRQESNR

>member
-28 ELLGAQKALNAAL
+28 ELLGAQKSLNAAL
-41 SGVKEEGN
+41 GAVKEEGN

-67 NNEKGNNSMMRSLR
+67 NNEKDNITLMRQMRQGAGN
-81 SQGIGRPVGGAVAG
+81 IGNQAIQSS
-95 AVQSAQSVTTF
+95 QSATTF

-121 VATAFGMANQA
+121 IATAFGMANQA

-168 MEFSKIIAT
+168 TEFSKIIAT

-192 SMEFLKLNEAFRK
+192 SMEFLKLNEQFRK

-219 MAEYLGEELQ
+219 MSEYLGEELQ

-241 NATTQEFS
+241 NATTEQFS

-293 SEETRAKF
+293 SEETRKKF
-301 EAMTGALS
+301 DAMTGALS

-401 TVQQRMVNTQDSMR
+401 TVQQRMVNTQDNMR
-415 EDYQKAY
+415 ENFESAY
-422 EELTTGVKGSGK
+422 NELTEGVQGSGK
-434 ELKTLTV
+434 ELQTLTL
-441 ELEKQSKLVADLKL
+441 ELEEQAKLVAALRLD
-455 HTALSIV
+455 TALNIV

-467 DLGVAF
+467 DLGKAF

-481 KFLESDMASTLAE
+481 NFLSSDMASSLAE

-515 EIDFASETFLGGV
+515 EIDFASEAFLGGV
-528 VARSIGQDKIAN
+528 VARSIGQDKIGKI
-540 MLQMNAAVNA
+540 LQMNAAVNA

-558 LRDFEPTKIGEDRSG
+558 FKDFEPTQIGTDADG
-573 NPIYS
+573 NPEYS
-578 AEDQAKLDLRDAFEE
+578 EEDQAKLDLRNAFEG
-593 AKEFNLSP
+593 AREFNLSP
-601 QSVSALVSGISGA
+601 TSVASLVSG
-614 IQQLLNFTNN
+614 LTNSMRDILEFFRQESNR

>member
-8 FGGQSVEVNASELAS
+8 FGGQRVEVNASELAS

-28 ELLGAQKALNAAL
+28 ELLGAQKSLNAAL
-41 SGVKEEGN
+41 GAVKEEGN

-55 SGIRRGIQEGNK
+55 SGIRRSIQKGNK
-67 NNEKGNNSMMRSLR
+67 NNEKDNITLMRQMRQGAGN
-81 SQGIGRPVGGAVAG
+81 IGNQAIKSS
-95 AVQSAQSVTTF
+95 QSATTF

-114 SGLGSSV
+114 SGLDSTV
-121 VATAFGMANQA
+121 IATAFAMANQA

-168 MEFSKIIAT
+168 TEFSKIIAT

-192 SMEFLKLNEAFRK
+192 SMEFLKLNEQFRK

-219 MAEYLGEELQ
+219 MSEYLGEELQ

-241 NATTQEFS
+241 NATTEQFS

-293 SEETRAKF
+293 SDDTRKKF

-365 TTLQSMVQ
+365 STLQSMVQ

-379 GQSSNVLR
+379 GQSSSVLR

-401 TVQQRMVNTQDSMR
+401 TVQQRMVNTQDNLR
-415 EDYQKAY
+415 ENFESAY
-422 EELTTGVKGSGK
+422 NELTEGVQGSGK
-434 ELKTLTV
+434 ELQTLTL
-441 ELEKQSKLVADLKL
+441 ELEEQAKLVAALKL
-455 HTALSIV
+455 DTALSIV

-473 SDFTKNIN
+473 SDFTRNIN
-481 KFLESDMASTLAE
+481 KFLESDMASSLAD

-515 EIDFASETFLGGV
+515 KIDFASEAFLGGV
-528 VARSIGQDKIAN
+528 VARSIGQDQLAN
-540 MLQMNAAVNA
+540 MLQANAAVNA

-558 LRDFEPTKIGEDRSG
+558 LKDFEPTEIGQDRSG

-578 AEDQAKLDLRDAFEE
+578 AEDKAKLDLREAFES
-593 AKEFNLSP
+593 AREFNLSP
-601 QSVSALVSGISGA
+601 QSVSALVGGIAAA
-614 IQQLLNFTNN
+614 IERLMQFSPN

>member
-28 ELLGAQKALNAAL
+28 ELLGAQKSLNAAL
-41 SGVKEEGN
+41 GAVKEEGN

-67 NNEKGNNSMMRSLR
+67 NNEKDNITLMRQMRQGAGN
-81 SQGIGRPVGGAVAG
+81 IGNQAIKSS
-95 AVQSAQSVTTF
+95 QSATTF

-114 SGLGSSV
+114 AGLNSTII
-121 VATAFGMANQA
+121 ATAFGMANQA

-168 MEFSKIIAT
+168 TEFSKIIAT

-192 SMEFLKLNEAFRK
+192 SMEFLKLNEQFRK

-219 MAEYLGEELQ
+219 MSEYLGEELQ

-241 NATTQEFS
+241 NATTEQFS

-264 VTGQD
+264 ITGQD

-293 SEETRAKF
+293 SEDTRKKF

-331 NAFAPELIARLG
+331 EGFARELIARLG
-343 GGAEELINFIN
+343 GGASELIDYIT

-401 TVQQRMVNTQDSMR
+401 TVQQRMVNTQDNMR
-415 EDYQKAY
+415 ENFESAY
-422 EELTTGVKGSGK
+422 NELTEGVEGSGK
-434 ELKTLTV
+434 ELQTLTL
-441 ELEKQSKLVADLKL
+441 ELEEQAKLVAALKL
-455 HTALSIV
+455 DTALNIV

-467 DLGVAF
+467 DLGKAF

-481 KFLESDMASTLAE
+481 KFLESDMASSLAE

-528 VARSIGQDKIAN
+528 VARSIGQDQLAN
-540 MLQMNAAVNA
+540 MLQTNAAVNA

-558 LRDFEPTKIGEDRSG
+558 FKDFEPTQIGTDADG
-573 NPIYS
+573 NPEYS
-578 AEDQAKLDLRDAFEE
+578 EEDQAKLDLRNAFEG
-593 AKEFNLSP
+593 AREFNLSP
-601 QSVSALVSGISGA
+601 TSVASLVSG
-614 IQQLLNFTNN
+614 LTNSMRDILEFFRQESNR

>member
-28 ELLGAQKALNAAL
+28 ELLGAQKSLNAAL
-41 SGVKEEGN
+41 GAVKEEGN

-67 NNEKGNNSMMRSLR
+67 NNEKDNITLMRQMRQGAGN
-81 SQGIGRPVGGAVAG
+81 IGNQAIKSS
-95 AVQSAQSVTTF
+95 QSATTF

-121 VATAFGMANQA
+121 IATAFGMANQA

-168 MEFSKIIAT
+168 TEFSKIIAT

-192 SMEFLKLNEAFRK
+192 SMEFLKLNEQFRK

-219 MAEYLGEELQ
+219 MSEYLGEELQ

-241 NATTQEFS
+241 NATTEQFS

-293 SEETRAKF
+293 SADTRKKF

-379 GQSSNVLR
+379 GQSSSVLR

-401 TVQQRMVNTQDSMR
+401 TVQQRMVNTQDNMR
-415 EDYQKAY
+415 ENFESAY
-422 EELTTGVKGSGK
+422 NELSQGVEGSGK
-434 ELKTLTV
+434 ELQTLTL
-441 ELEKQSKLVADLKL
+441 ELEEQAKLVAALKL
-455 HTALSIV
+455 ETALSIV
-462 GDEAN
+462 GNEAN

-481 KFLESDMASTLAE
+481 KFLESDMASSLAA

-515 EIDFASETFLGGV
+515 QIDFASETFLGGV
-528 VARSIGQDKIAN
+528 VARSIGQDRVAN
-540 MLQMNAAVNA
+540 MLQANAAVNA

-558 LRDFEPTKIGEDRSG
+558 LKDFEPTQIGTDADG
-573 NPIYS
+573 NPTYS
-578 AEDQAKLDLRDAFEE
+578 EEDTAKLALKEAFESS
-593 AKEFNLSP
+593 KEFNLSP
-601 QSVSALVSGISGA
+601 TSVAALVSGISGA
-614 IQQLLNFTNN
+614 IDRLLDFAPN

>member
-28 ELLGAQKALNAAL
+28 ELLGAQKSLNAAL
-41 SGVKEEGN
+41 GAVKEEGN

-67 NNEKGNNSMMRSLR
+67 NNEKDNITLMRQMRQGAGN
-81 SQGIGRPVGGAVAG
+81 IGNQAIKSS
-95 AVQSAQSVTTF
+95 QSATTF

-121 VATAFGMANQA
+121 IATAFGMANQA

-168 MEFSKIIAT
+168 TEFSKIIAT

-219 MAEYLGEELQ
+219 MSEYLGEELQ

-241 NATTQEFS
+241 NATTEQFS

-293 SEETRAKF
+293 SADTRKKF

-379 GQSSNVLR
+379 GQSSSVLR

-401 TVQQRMVNTQDSMR
+401 TVQQRMVNTQDNMR
-415 EDYQKAY
+415 ENFESAY
-422 EELTTGVKGSGK
+422 NELSQGVEGSGK
-434 ELKTLTV
+434 ELQTLTL
-441 ELEKQSKLVADLKL
+441 ELEEQAKLVAALKL
-455 HTALSIV
+455 ETALSIV
-462 GDEAN
+462 GNEAN

-481 KFLESDMASTLAE
+481 KFLESDMASSLAA

-515 EIDFASETFLGGV
+515 QIDFASETFLGGV
-528 VARSIGQDKIAN
+528 VARSIGQDRVAN
-540 MLQMNAAVNA
+540 MLQANAAVNA

-558 LRDFEPTKIGEDRSG
+558 LKDFEPTQIGTDADG
-573 NPIYS
+573 NPTYS
-578 AEDQAKLDLRDAFEE
+578 EEDTAKLALKEAFES
-593 AKEFNLSP
+593 AKEFNISST
-601 QSVSALVSGISGA
+601 SVAALVSGISGA
-614 IQQLLNFTNN
+614 IERLMDFSPN

>member
-28 ELLGAQKALNAAL
+28 ELLGAQKSLNAAL
-41 SGVKEEGN
+41 GAVKEEGN

-67 NNEKGNNSMMRSLR
+67 NNEKDNITLMRQMRQGAGN
-81 SQGIGRPVGGAVAG
+81 IGNQAIKSS
-95 AVQSAQSVTTF
+95 QSATTF

-121 VATAFGMANQA
+121 IATAFGMANQA

-168 MEFSKIIAT
+168 TEFSKIIAT

-192 SMEFLKLNEAFRK
+192 SMEFLKLNEQFRK

-219 MAEYLGEELQ
+219 MSEYLGEELQ

-241 NATTQEFS
+241 NATTEQFS

-293 SEETRAKF
+293 SDDTRKKF

-365 TTLQSMVQ
+365 STLQSMVQ

-379 GQSSNVLR
+379 GQSGNVLR

-401 TVQQRMVNTQDSMR
+401 TVQQRMVNTQDNMR
-415 EDYQKAY
+415 ENFESAY
-422 EELTTGVKGSGK
+422 NELTDGVEGSGK
-434 ELKTLTV
+434 ELQTLTL
-441 ELEKQSKLVADLKL
+441 ELEEQAKLVAALKL
-455 HTALSIV
+455 ETALSIV
-462 GDEAN
+462 GDEAG

-481 KFLESDMASTLAE
+481 KFLESDMASSLAA

-528 VARSIGQDKIAN
+528 VARSIGQDRVAN
-540 MLQMNAAVNA
+540 MLQANAAVNA

-558 LRDFEPTKIGEDRSG
+558 LKDFEPTQIGTDADG
-573 NPIYS
+573 NPTYS
-578 AEDQAKLDLRDAFEE
+578 EEDTAKLALKEAFES

-601 QSVSALVSGISGA
+601 TSVSALVSGISSA
-614 IQQLLNFTNN
+614 IERLMDFSPN

>member
-23 ESTLN
+23 ERTLN
-28 ELLGAQKALNAAL
+28 ELLGAQKALNSAL
-41 SGVKEEGN
+41 GAVKEEGN

-67 NNEKGNNSMMRSLR
+67 NNEKDNITLMRQMRQGGGNIV
-81 SQGIGRPVGGAVAG
+81 SQAA
-95 AVQSAQSVTTF
+95 QSAKSATTF
-106 NSALSGFF
+106 NNALSGFF
-114 SGLGSSV
+114 SGIGSGII
-121 VATAFGMANQA
+121 ATAFGMANQA

-401 TVQQRMVNTQDSMR
+401 TVQQRMVNTQDNMR
-415 EDYQKAY
+415 ENFENAY
-422 EELTTGVKGSGK
+422 NELTAGVEGSGK
-434 ELKTLTV
+434 ELQTLTLQ
-441 ELEKQSKLVADLKL
+441 LEEQAKLVTALKL
-455 HTALSIV
+455 DTALNIV

-467 DLGVAF
+467 DLGKAF
-473 SDFTKNIN
+473 SDFTENIN
-481 KFLESDMASTLAE
+481 NFLASDMAGNLAA